1 VARWDDDMAGPPAPD
16 PVTAVLVSVAGLLAV
31 GVVAWVGPPVTRR
44 LVLAGIPWMVL
55 AGLLYPLAATGVYGG
70 PLAAALG
77 SPLVVPVTV
86 VLATA
91 LWIPLVQAGRVRA
104 RGDPA
109 GYLAASGTGV
119 VVPVLAVTVLA
130 GRATVAT
137 LVPLALTPV
146 VAAIAAAAVVF
157 VLGLSA
163 APALAAARSLALLAV
178 YAQALHAVA
187 VVVAVDALG
196 MPASGPLAGATVGLG
211 AALVDGFGIAWPFLF
226 LKLCVVALL
235 VVGLGRLAER
245 RAAAAYVL
253 LGTVAALGVGPA
265 VAVLVSATLLA

>member
-1 VARWDDDMAGPPAPD
+1 MAGPPAPAL
-16 PVTAVLVSVAGLLAV
+16 VTAVLVSVAALLAV
-31 GVVAWVGPPVTRR
+31 GCIAWVGPPVTRR
-44 LVLAGIPWMVL
+44 LVLAGTPWMVL

-70 PLAAALG
+70 PLAATLG

-86 VLATA
+86 VLATV
-91 LWIPLVQAGRVRA
+91 LWIPLVQAGRVRT

-109 GYLAASGTGV
+109 GYLVASGTGV
-119 VVPVLAVTVLA
+119 VAPVLAVTVLA

-137 LVPLALTPV
+137 LVPLALAPV

-196 MPASGPLAGATVGLG
+196 VPASGPLARATVGLG
-211 AALVDGFGIAWPFLF
+211 STLVGGFGIGWPFLL
-226 LKLCVVALL
+226 LKLCAVALL

-245 RAAAAYVL
+245 RETVAYVL

>member
-1 VARWDDDMAGPPAPD
+1 MAGPPAPAL
-16 PVTAVLVSVAGLLAV
+16 VTAVLVSVAALLAV
-31 GVVAWVGPPVTRR
+31 GCIAWVGPPVTRR
-44 LVLAGIPWMVL
+44 LVLAGTPWMVL

-70 PLAAALG
+70 PLAATLG

-86 VLATA
+86 VLATV
-91 LWIPLVQAGRVRA
+91 LWIPLVQAGRVRT

-109 GYLAASGTGV
+109 GYLVASGTGV
-119 VVPVLAVTVLA
+119 VAPVLAVTVLA

-137 LVPLALTPV
+137 LVPLALAPV

-196 MPASGPLAGATVGLG
+196 VPASGPMARATVGLG
-211 AALVDGFGIAWPFLF
+211 AELVGGFGIGWPFLL
-226 LKLCVVALL
+226 LKLCAVALL

-245 RAAAAYVL
+245 RETVAYVL

>member
-1 VARWDDDMAGPPAPD
+1 MAGPPAPD
-16 PVTAVLVSVAGLLAV
+16 LVTTVLVSAAALCAV
-31 GVVAWVGPPVTRR
+31 GVIAWVGPLVTRR
-44 LVLAGIPWMVL
+44 VVLAGTPWMVL
-55 AGLLYPLAATGVYGG
+55 AGLLYPLAATGVYDG
-70 PLAAALG
+70 PLDAVLG

-86 VLATA
+86 ILATV
-91 LWIPLVQAGRVRA
+91 LWIPLVQGGRVRA
-104 RGDPA
+104 RMDSA
-109 GYLAASGTGV
+109 GYLAATGTGAL
-119 VVPVLAVTVLA
+119 VPVLVVTLLA

-137 LVPLALTPV
+137 LVPLALAPV

-196 MPASGPLAGATVGLG
+196 MPASGPLARATVGLG
-211 AALVDGFGIAWPFLF
+211 TELGGGFGIAWPFL
-226 LKLCVVALL
+226 LVKLCAVALL
-235 VVGLGRLAER
+235 VVALGRLAER
-245 RAAAAYVL
+245 RTTAAYVL

-265 VAVLVSATLLA
+265 VTVLVSTTLLA